1 MMEEFVEKYDTSSS
15 GCLGVEFTDNLSW
28 NRQADCTSKKGMKS
42 LGFLRRNLSCCPR
55 DVKTRCYNTFVRPV
69 VEYASCVWN
78 PTTKRNI
85 TKVES
90 VQRSAARYIMND
102 YSRESSVTSMLNDLG
117 WESLQQRRA
126 ISKATM
132 MYRIVNHLIDIPDS
146 QLIPSNTT
154 TRGNSQRFHVPFSR
168 TALLQGS
175 FFPDT
180 IRQWNALPQE
190 VVESPTLDVFKSRV
204 CGVSFT

>member
-1 MMEEFVEKYDTSSS
+1 
-15 GCLGVEFTDNLSW
+15 
-28 NRQADCTSKKGMKS
+28 MKS

-78 PTTKRNI
+78 HTTKRNI
-85 TKVES
+85 TNFES

-102 YSRESSVTSMLNDLG
+102 YSRESSVTSMLNYLG

-126 ISKATM
+126 ISRATM

-146 QLIPSNTT
+146 QLIPSNTI